1 MENKILAINAGSST
15 LKFQLYFMP
24 REKLIVKG
32 MIDKIGKDDAEF
44 VLYIDQHKHTIKNIK
59 LHSPQQAFDYLL
71 EQLLHKNVLTSVD
84 EINSIGHRVAHGGE
98 HFSQSVVIDQNVIET
113 LESLIELAPLHNP
126 VNIEFIKAVT
136 ARLPKVN
143 QVAIFDTSF
152 HQSIQKEHFL
162 YAIPHRFYQD
172 DHIRRYGFHGT
183 SHKYVSEICAE
194 KMNKPIEDLNIISCH
209 LGSGASI
216 CAIKGGISV
225 NTSMG
230 FTPLAGLM
238 MGTRCGDIDPS
249 ILVFIANKH
258 DMDVEEVNQIMI
270 NESGLLGVSG
280 VSNDCRAVEQA
291 AKNGNERAQLAL
303 DMFVQRIRAFIGSYM
318 VQMGGVDAILFTGGI
333 GENSTSIRS
342 SVCSG
347 LERLGIKVDEDKNAA
362 SDTFFQD
369 ANGTVSLAIINTNE
383 ELMMARETHSIQ

>member
-15 LKFQLYFMP
+15 LKFQLYLMP
-24 REKLIVKG
+24 SERLIVKG

-44 VLYIDQHKHTIKNIK
+44 VLKLDQHKYTIKDIS
-59 LHSPQQAFDYLL
+59 LHSPQQAIDYLL
-71 EQLLHKNVLTSVD
+71 EQLLHKKVIKSLD
-84 EINSIGHRVAHGGE
+84 DIDSIGHRVAHGGE
-98 HFSQSVVIDQNVIET
+98 HFSHSVNINKNVIST

-126 VNIEFIKAVT
+126 VNIAFIKAMST
-136 ARLPKVN
+136 RLPDVK

-152 HQSIQKEHFL
+152 HQSIQKKDYL
-162 YAIPHRFYQD
+162 YAIPHRFYED

-183 SHKYVSEICAE
+183 SHKYVSEVCAE

-216 CAIKGGISV
+216 CAIQGGVSV

-249 ILVFIANKH
+249 ILVFIAKKYN
-258 DMDVEEVNQIMI
+258 MNVEEVNQIMI
-270 NESGLLGVSG
+270 NESGLLGISG
-280 VSNDCRAVEQA
+280 VSNDCREVENA
-291 AKNGNERAQLAL
+291 ATNGNKRAQLAL

-333 GENSTSIRS
+333 GENSTVIRA
-342 SVCSG
+342 SVCEG
-347 LERLGIKVDEDKNAA
+347 LERFGIVVNKDENVT
-362 SDTFFQD
+362 SESFFHD
-369 ANGTVSLAIINTNE
+369 INGTVALVVINTNE